1 MAQTLRDWYRYL
13 ERQMHVSLPE
23 PVTSLNA
30 GPPDALAAVS
40 RQIGAVVPAGPGPA
54 ASISSWPAAG
64 PRARAKI
71 APAATKSPPAQP
83 NPVAAAVVVGA
94 RATSGTPGEAGGG
107 QGSRAAL
114 EAEARADAVRRSLGA
129 GPDQRALPMELGP
142 RGRGGRRPIT
152 ESREEI
158 IRRLLDPE
166 ISLHEAAAV
175 LNLSK
180 ATVRRYTDQGKLACL
195 RTEGGQRRFR
205 LSALLGFLDVQSQA
219 RGETAG

>member
-23 PVTSLNA
+23 PAAPVDAAL
-30 GPPDALAAVS
+30 PDPFLSAVS
-40 RQIGAVVPAGPGPA
+40 PRPDGAV
-54 ASISSWPAAG
+54 S
-64 PRARAKI
+64 PRPDGAV
-71 APAATKSPPAQP
+71 SP
-83 NPVAAAVVVGA
+83 
-94 RATSGTPGEAGGG
+94 REAGGVPLG
-107 QGSRAAL
+107 AARQTSPAAL
-114 EAEARADAVRRSLGA
+114 EAEAHADAVRRRLGT
-129 GPDQRALPMELGP
+129 GPDQRTLPMELGP
-142 RGRGGRRPIT
+142 QGRRRGGRRPIT

-166 ISLHEAAAV
+166 LSLHEAAAV

-180 ATVRRYTDQGKLACL
+180 ATVRRYTDQRKLACL

-205 LSALLGFLDVQSQA
+205 LSALLGFLDEQSQA

>member
-23 PVTSLNA
+23 PATPVD
-30 GPPDALAAVS
+30 GPPDPL
-40 RQIGAVVPAGPGPA
+40 VPAIA
-54 ASISSWPAAG
+54 
-64 PRARAKI
+64 PRAVGTLRRVPYGTAR
-71 APAATKSPPAQP
+71 PALDGAGRPTPEGAGRPAG
-83 NPVAAAVVVGA
+83 AEVV
-94 RATSGTPGEAGGG
+94 
-107 QGSRAAL
+107 SRAAL
-114 EAEARADAVRRSLGA
+114 DAEAHAAAVRRRLGA

-142 RGRGGRRPIT
+142 QGRGRGGRRPIT

-166 ISLHEAAAV
+166 LSLHEAAAV

-219 RGETAG
+219 RGETGA

>member
-13 ERQMHVSLPE
+13 ERQMHVSLSE
-23 PVTSLNA
+23 P
-30 GPPDALAAVS
+30 AVPV
-40 RQIGAVVPAGPGPA
+40 APAGSAPNGGSVASSSALVPVPQAPPNGGDRHVVAPPRPNGGDRPA
-54 ASISSWPAAG
+54 A
-64 PRARAKI
+64 
-71 APAATKSPPAQP
+71 AP
-83 NPVAAAVVVGA
+83 
-94 RATSGTPGEAGGG
+94 TP
-107 QGSRAAL
+107 RAAL
-114 EAEARADAVRRSLGA
+114 EAEARAAAVRRSLGA
-129 GPDQRALPMELGP
+129 GPDQHALPLELGP
-142 RGRGGRRPIT
+142 RARGRGGRRPIT

-166 ISLHEAAAV
+166 LSLHEAAAV

-180 ATVRRYTDQGKLACL
+180 ATVRRYTDQGRLACL

>member
-23 PVTSLNA
+23 PA
-30 GPPDALAAVS
+30 GPMPNGGTVAPPDA
-40 RQIGAVVPAGPGPA
+40 VVPLTRSRPNGSGRAVASVRADRLPA
-54 ASISSWPAAG
+54 DPPAPMKPQPG
-64 PRARAKI
+64 PRA
-71 APAATKSPPAQP
+71 
-83 NPVAAAVVVGA
+83 V
-94 RATSGTPGEAGGG
+94 
-107 QGSRAAL
+107 L
-114 EAEARADAVRRSLGA
+114 EAEARADAVRRTLGA
-129 GPDQRALPMELGP
+129 GPDQHALPMELGP
-142 RGRGGRRPIT
+142 RARGRGGRRPIT

-166 ISLHEAAAV
+166 LSLHEAAAV

-180 ATVRRYTDQGKLACL
+180 ATVRRYTDQGKLMCL

-205 LSALLGFLDVQSQA
+205 LSALLGFLDIQSQA